1 VSSKNSH
8 GALRAG
14 TGRLE
19 KSCYIPHKGPPDTAE
34 IRLQACLALVMLRA
48 YKGGL
53 QETFMARVTVEDC
66 VEQVPNR
73 FELILLAAQRSRM
86 IREGS
91 PLTVDRDND
100 KDPVVSLREIADRTV
115 DLKLVK
121 ESLISDLQEVRPGEE
136 EEREADRIALQTAPV
151 ATEEDVM
158 RAYQAELESGRD
170 DRM

>member
-1 VSSKNSH
+1 
-8 GALRAG
+8 
-14 TGRLE
+14 
-19 KSCYIPHKGPPDTAE
+19 
-34 IRLQACLALVMLRA
+34 
-48 YKGGL
+48 
-53 QETFMARVTVEDC
+53 MARVTVEDC

-73 FELILLAAQRSRM
+73 FDLILLAAQRARM

-91 PLTVDRDND
+91 PMTVDRDND
-100 KDPVVSLREIADRTV
+100 KDPVVALREIADKTV
-115 DLKLVK
+115 DLKVVK

-136 EEREADRIALQTAPV
+136 EEREADRLALQTAPA

>member
-1 VSSKNSH
+1 
-8 GALRAG
+8 
-14 TGRLE
+14 
-19 KSCYIPHKGPPDTAE
+19 
-34 IRLQACLALVMLRA
+34 
-48 YKGGL
+48 
-53 QETFMARVTVEDC
+53 MARVTVEDC
-66 VEQVPNR
+66 VQQIPNR
-73 FELILLAAQRSRM
+73 FELVLIAAQRARM

-100 KDPVVSLREIADRTV
+100 KDPVVSLREIADKTI

-121 ESLISDLQEVRPGEE
+121 ESLVAELQEVRPGEE
-136 EEREADRIALQTAPV
+136 EEREADRLALESAPA